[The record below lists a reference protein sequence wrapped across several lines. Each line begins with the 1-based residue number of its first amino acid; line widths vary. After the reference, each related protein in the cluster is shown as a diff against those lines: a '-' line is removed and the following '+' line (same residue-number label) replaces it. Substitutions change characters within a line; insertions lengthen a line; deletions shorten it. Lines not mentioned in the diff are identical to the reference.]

1 MLNLYIWGS
10 NFWLVS
16 HYLFTV
22 KTNCM
27 YNLQRKGIQCLQRKL
42 YERGKKICDYSGEL
56 CKYATFKERQRHYNA
71 SESGSFILEFKY
83 KDKHWA
89 IDWATK
95 EDNSLG
101 HLINHSRKLQNCK
114 PIVGE
119 DRGKPFVYFIATSD
133 ILPDNEIL
141 YDYGDNSK
149 MSTKY
154 FPWLRD

>member
-1 MLNLYIWGS
+1 M
-10 NFWLVS
+10 VS
-16 HYLFTV
+16 HYLFTGRQTV
-22 KTNCM
+22 CATYKERVFGVC
-27 YNLQRKGIQCLQRKL
+27 KGNYMK
-42 YERGKKICDYSGEL
+42 GGKICNYSGEL

-89 IDWATK
+89 IDATK

-101 HLINHSRKLQNCK
+101 HLYCK
-114 PIVGE
+114 PIIGE

-133 ILPDNEIL
+133 ILPDNEVL

>member
-1 MLNLYIWGS
+1 MHLN
-10 NFWLVS
+10 VEV
-16 HYLFTV
+16 LFLSSST
-22 KTNCM
+22 
-27 YNLQRKGIQCLQRKL
+27 
-42 YERGKKICDYSGEL
+42 KINIGPL
-56 CKYATFKERQRHYNA
+56 MPQKR
-71 SESGSFILEFKY
+71 
-83 KDKHWA
+83 
-89 IDWATK
+89 
-95 EDNSLG
+95 DNSLG
-101 HLINHSRKLQNCK
+101 CLINHSQKLQNCK